1 MLVPLQKDDFEL
13 VAGWL
18 ADPEDH
24 FKVCGNAFSYP
35 LKREVFEAFFV
46 ESAGNPDVRLCFK
59 YCIDGEAVGM
69 VHFTRIDRQNDFG
82 HIGVAMVDPKT
93 RSAGHGRAMFAALL
107 KLGFAELNFH
117 RIDLNVFESNQRAFR
132 FYQDVFGFQVEGL
145 ARDTIK
151 KDGVYQGW
159 YTLSLLK
166 PEWLAQQ

>member
-13 VAGWL
+13 VSGWL

-35 LKREVFEAFFV
+35 LKREVFELFFV
-46 ESAGNPDVRLCFK
+46 ESSGDPDVRLCFK
-59 YCIDGEAVGM
+59 YCVDGKAVGM

-82 HIGVAMVDPKT
+82 HIGVAMVNPQA

-107 KLGFAELNFH
+107 KLGFDQLNFH
-117 RIDLNVFESNQRAFR
+117 RIDLNVFEFNQRALK
-132 FYQDVFGFQVEGL
+132 FYQNAFAFQVEGL

-151 KDGVYQGW
+151 KDGAYFGW
-159 YTLSLLK
+159 FTLSLLRS
-166 PEWLAQQ
+166 EWLTQQ